1 VFMDQEWWTNDDPSK
16 ILAISTEIVMWDGRR
31 ERCLQTRGDFRFTAE
46 VYETIRVYFKD
57 GKPEK
62 PRWVK
67 DAYVRK
73 QSTLSREQGKTV
85 GVEVQGGNLVP

>member
-1 VFMDQEWWTNDDPSK
+1 MDQEWWTDDDPSK

-31 ERCLQTRGDFRFTAE
+31 GRCLQTGDFRSTAE
-46 VYETIRVYFKD
+46 VYETIRAYFKD

-73 QSTLSREQGKTV
+73 QSTLSRE
-85 GVEVQGGNLVP
+85 